1 MLMFKQMTI
10 LFLLMLVGFIC
21 RKINLFSKEGN
32 RVISALVVNVAN
44 PALILSAGINKE
56 TTVKGTELFNIL
68 VLAIGMYFVLI
79 LIALLITKMLHVGK
93 EQQGVYQVMTVFSN
107 IGFMGFPVISAVYG
121 EDALLYASL
130 FLVPYN
136 ILIYT
141 FGISSMGR
149 NESGNLSMTSRE
161 NSGIKKSALKRI
173 PWTKILNVGVISCIL
188 TMIIYIAE
196 IPIPSIVESTTAS
209 LANLTAPLSM
219 MIIGASMADMKIKE
233 LFCDWKLLIFSVIK
247 LLLLPIA
254 GVAVLL
260 LLGLDRTLCGVCMIM
275 LATPVGS
282 MTAMLAQ
289 QYHGDYELASKGVA
303 LTTVLSVITM
313 PLVSFLLGI

>member
-10 LFLLMLVGFIC
+10 LFLLMLVGFLC

-32 RVISALVVNVAN
+32 RVISALVINVAN
-44 PALILSAGINKE
+44 PALILSSGINKE
-56 TTVKGTELFNIL
+56 NTVKGTELFNIL
-68 VLAIGMYFVLI
+68 ILAIGMYFVLI
-79 LIALLITKMLHVGK
+79 LIALLITKILHVGK

-107 IGFMGFPVISAVYG
+107 VGFMGFPVISAVYG
-121 EDALLYASL
+121 EEALLYASL

-141 FGISSMGR
+141 YGISSMGR
-149 NESGNLSMTSRE
+149 KESRNLTVASRE
-161 NSGIKKSALKRI
+161 NSEIKKSALRRI
-173 PWTKILNVGVISCIL
+173 PWTKILNIGIISCIL
-188 TMIIYIAE
+188 AMILYIAE
-196 IPIPSIVESTTAS
+196 IPVPSIMESTATS

-219 MIIGASMADMKIKE
+219 MIIGASMAEMKMKE
-233 LFCDWKLLIFSVIK
+233 LFCDWKLIIFSVIK

-260 LLGLDRTLCGVCMIM
+260 FMGLDRTLCGVCMIM

-313 PLVSFLLGI
+313 PLVAVLLGI